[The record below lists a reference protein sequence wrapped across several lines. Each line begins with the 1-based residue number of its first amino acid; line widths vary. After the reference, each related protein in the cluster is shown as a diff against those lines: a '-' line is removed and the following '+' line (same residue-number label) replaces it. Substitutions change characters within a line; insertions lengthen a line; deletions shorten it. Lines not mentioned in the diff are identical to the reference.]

1 MASFSVSNIVFRV
14 GSPRHPSE
22 HSDVTVVED
31 PKPPKTKYTN
41 ETSSEFNEQKRS
53 SCHKSMQPS
62 TERKTQGSSF
72 GQSAQTRPLHSYT
85 GGPTSTQQRLSYPG
99 SLSQRSAI
107 TPLAEGSNP
116 NMYTND
122 ASTTSSDKRV
132 SGPSGL
138 FNTQSTHNNT
148 NNTNNDTSHEGPNFG
163 PTEIINL
170 DNEYESLDR
179 PLTPELAALFSET
192 AQQPDS
198 AFEKMELSNEDFMA
212 DEEFGVWLQI
222 QQNQLEKPFFLDG
235 YSHNGISLRPGKTV
249 ELDKGDFMQIVSIVQ
264 YNQSPDI
271 KIRGFLFRRTHKLL
285 GQLPLKRNEVYW
297 EVSTNT
303 DDDHSIEQDLVER
316 DINEVVQLRTLKLTN
331 RPFPDLSFREEDLPK
346 GDDIKRT
353 YFRRIENKGVL
364 ICRWK
369 YASRYADSKVRS
381 VKSPSERTLL
391 RLSPERCKKEYRAA
405 ADILRRHWRG
415 STVKGGSYFG
425 IDTGELDHH
434 RKEYSKRLRATAYK
448 DRRSQASRG
457 FERNLPSSNANP
469 AGDSYFYNKLK
480 RQRSPSD
487 GTSRPTKIRLTEERP
502 RQKDYTQRYSFAD
515 GYCGAGGM
523 TRGAVMAGLRIVWGF
538 DVDEN
543 AVKTWALNFPYAN
556 IYQKWAN
563 EFATS
568 EELGFKVDILHL
580 SPPCQPWS
588 PAHTTIGKNDEQ
600 NTASLFAITELLKK
614 TRPRIVTVENTFGL
628 ERSHLNYMNSM
639 ILQFTSLDYSVGWKV
654 VNLKDYGLPQSR
666 QRLVVIASW

>member
-1 MASFSVSNIVFRV
+1 
-14 GSPRHPSE
+14 
-22 HSDVTVVED
+22 
-31 PKPPKTKYTN
+31 
-41 ETSSEFNEQKRS
+41 
-53 SCHKSMQPS
+53 MQPS

-132 SGPSGL
+132 SGSSGP

-148 NNTNNDTSHEGPNFG
+148 NNTKNDTSHEGPNFG

-170 DNEYESLDR
+170 DDEYESVDR
-179 PLTPELAALFSET
+179 PSTPELIALFSET
-192 AQQPDS
+192 AQRPDS
-198 AFEKMELSNEDFMA
+198 AFERMELHDEDFMA
-212 DEEFGVWLQI
+212 DEEFGVWLQKQQI
-222 QQNQLEKPFFLDG
+222 QSKKPFFLNRYD
-235 YSHNGISLRPGKTV
+235 HNGISLRPEKTV
-249 ELDKGDFMQIVSIVQ
+249 ELNNGDFMKIVFIIQ
-264 YNQSPDI
+264 YNRAPDI
-271 KIRGFLFRRTHKLL
+271 KIRGLLFRRTHNLS
-285 GQLPLKRNEVYW
+285 GRLPLKRNEVYR
-297 EVSTNT
+297 EVSNNP

-346 GDDIKRT
+346 GGDIERT
-353 YFRRIENKGVL
+353 YFRRIENEGVL

-369 YASRYADSKVRS
+369 YACRYADPKVKG
-381 VKSPSERTLL
+381 VKSRSERILL
-391 RLSPERCKKEYRAA
+391 RLRPEDCKKEYRAA

-415 STVKGGSYFG
+415 STVKGGSYLG
-425 IDTGELDHH
+425 VEADELDHYK
-434 RKEYSKRLRATAYK
+434 REYSKHLRATAYK
-448 DRRSQASRG
+448 DHRSQSSRG
-457 FERNLPSSNANP
+457 SERNLPSPNANP
-469 AGDSYFYNKLK
+469 AGDSCLYNKSK
-480 RQRSPSD
+480 RQRSPSNS
-487 GTSRPTKIRLTEERP
+487 TSRSNKITLTEERP
-502 RQKDYTQRYSFAD
+502 CQKNYTQRYSFAD

-538 DVDEN
+538 DIDEN
-543 AVKTWALNFPYAN
+543 AAKTWALNFPYAK

-580 SPPCQPWS
+580 SPPCQFWS

-628 ERSHLNYMNSM
+628 ERSHLDYMNSM
-639 ILQFTSLDYSVGWKV
+639 ILQFTSVEYNVGWKV

-666 QRLVVIASW
+666 QRLIVIASW